1 MVIHDSHIHV
11 GQFRDLYSSPE
22 EVFEFLDKIAVS
34 RMAVSSIGTCGGD
47 PEVPIREVSKIVEL
61 GMERIVPVLWLNPE
75 WIESDALSRL
85 LDCGIAWKCIKVH
98 GYFSRW
104 EDRPELLQRTIDLA
118 KKMNMPFLFHTGGR
132 PESDAGSYL
141 EVIRRNQDVRFILAH
156 SRPVDQAIEVMKAC
170 PNAWADTAFTP
181 VEDVAEMIKCGFSDR
196 ILWGTDYPLHNV
208 FYEGEDIAH
217 HLADRIADFQMVMS
231 AEEWERVSHLNF
243 ERIWS

>member
-22 EVFEFLDKIAVS
+22 EVFEFLDKIGVS

-47 PEVPIREVSKIVEL
+47 PEVPICEVSKIVEL
-61 GMERIVPVLWLNPE
+61 GKERVVPVLWLNPE

-85 LDCGIAWKCIKVH
+85 LASGIAWKCIKVH

-118 KKMNMPFLFHTGGR
+118 KKMNVPFLFHTGGR

-141 EVIRRNQDVRFILAH
+141 EVIRRNLDVRFILAH

-181 VEDVAEMIKCGFSDR
+181 VEDVAEMIKCGVADR

-208 FYEGEDIAH
+208 FYEGEDIAQ
-217 HLADRIADFQMVMS
+217 HLVNRIADFQRVMS
-231 AEEWERVSHLNF
+231 SEEWERVSHLNF
-243 ERIWS
+243 ERVWS